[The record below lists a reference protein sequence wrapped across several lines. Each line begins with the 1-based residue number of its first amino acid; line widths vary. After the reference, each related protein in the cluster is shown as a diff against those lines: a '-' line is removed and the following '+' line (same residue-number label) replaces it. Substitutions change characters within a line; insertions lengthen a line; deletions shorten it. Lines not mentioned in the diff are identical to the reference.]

1 MLPNNIGYIALPF
14 FLPFSFLLFN
24 GQGEYLPFRCGKK
37 GGFFAHHSQAD
48 TSAKRKKMQ
57 KKNST
62 FCSMRPTSILKKK
75 EKRKKKEARPTHGV
89 AVQSRPTVG
98 HRRSTQLRHPSLSAR
113 PSRGSSVTHVHLLQ
127 RIPDPFRVNFQN
139 LDFSFESKNDF

>member
-75 EKRKKKEARPTHGV
+75 ERKEKEEGSTADPWCCGAEPTHGWP
-89 AVQSRPTVG
+89 PTLHPATPPIPAG
-98 HRRSTQLRHPSLSAR
+98 QTQPW
-113 PSRGSSVTHVHLLQ
+113 V
-127 RIPDPFRVNFQN
+127 
-139 LDFSFESKNDF
+139 